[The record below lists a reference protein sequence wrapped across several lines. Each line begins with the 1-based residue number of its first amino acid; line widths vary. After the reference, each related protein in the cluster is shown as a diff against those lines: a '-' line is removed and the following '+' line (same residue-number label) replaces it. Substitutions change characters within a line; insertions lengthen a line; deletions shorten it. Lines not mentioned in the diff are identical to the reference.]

1 MTLSLEDAQ
10 EYEWGKYYKLPGDTV
25 IIDENHMDMY
35 WYFIFERLKIYH
47 KRVVLK
53 EEAPWTED
61 EILQKYRFTNISR
74 DMDKLTIWEIN
85 NILNMVDE
93 PTDDIEL
100 RKKSILFNIFLY
112 RMYTKIESYQ
122 QFGFIDFEDNA
133 EEKYIA
139 GKERLKAWRDE
150 GNKPFTGSYMV
161 NPMDLI
167 NPNIEQRKD
176 KILNSY
182 YVLDNIFYNID
193 EIYKNTISECP
204 DMKVQIEYLVT
215 LPGIGW
221 FNAYEIA
228 CSIASISRYYNNP
241 LVDWTQDNYSN
252 IGPGSG
258 RGIDAIFKDC
268 GNLTKMEA
276 LIFLRANW
284 EDYMTKLGYYEE
296 FISMLPEVFD
306 NDLDL
311 RIIEHCLCEFS
322 KYIKVKE
329 QGKRTR
335 ALFKNATSDLG
346 ELEFNYKKK

>member
-1 MTLSLEDAQ
+1 MTLSVEDANK
-10 EYEWGKYYKLPGDTV
+10 YEWGEYYKIPDSSV
-25 IIDENHMDMY
+25 VVNQQHMDMY
-35 WYFIFERLKIYH
+35 WYFLYERLKIYH
-47 KRVVLK
+47 KRVVLR
-53 EEAPWTED
+53 EDAPWTD
-61 EILQKYRFTNISR
+61 DKILQKYRFTNISR

-85 NILNMVDE
+85 NILSKIDD
-93 PTDDIEL
+93 PTDNIEL
-100 RKKSILFNIFLY
+100 RKRSVLFNIFLY

-122 QFGFIDFEDNA
+122 HFGFIDFEDNA
-133 EEKYIA
+133 EENYKI
-139 GKERLKAWRDE
+139 GKDKLIKWRDQ

-167 NPNIEQRKD
+167 NPNVEQRKD

-193 EIYKNTISECP
+193 EVYKNVVEDCP
-204 DMKVQIEYLVT
+204 NMKSQIEYLVT

-228 CSIASISRYYNNP
+228 CSIASINRYYNNE
-241 LVDWTQDNYSN
+241 LVPWTQDNYSN

-258 RGIDAIFKDC
+258 RGLDSIFENC

-276 LIFLRANW
+276 LIYLRANW
-284 EDYMTKLGYYEE
+284 QEHMKRLGYYEE
-296 FISMLPEVFD
+296 FIEMLPEIFD
-306 NDLDL
+306 NDIDL

-335 ALFKNATSDLG
+335 ALFKNETKNID
-346 ELEFNYKKK
+346 ELSFDFKKR